1 MYPNLRAEMAR
12 KGLTAL
18 EFAKLLDMPYNSL
31 TNKLRGDRPFTYKE
45 TLRIKEALGV
55 DVPLEILFS
64 EEAV

>member
-1 MYPNLRAEMAR
+1 MFPNLKAEMAR
-12 KGLTAL
+12 KGLTVVEL
-18 EFAKLLDMPYNSL
+18 AKMSGMPYTTLSP
-31 TNKLRGDRPFTYKE
+31 KIRGERPLTYKE